1 MVYFRAMQGGWQ
13 PPPQYGAHDPRQQ
26 PPSGYDT
33 YGTYEFNPLENGII
47 GKCAGRAKL
56 LGWIS
61 IVAGAFQLLGGGCGA
76 IASPYYAMYVPYGIV
91 SLIVGFT
98 FIGVGNSL
106 QSIVDALCSE
116 VDKLGQHTPPGI
128 RGQSISTAAQ
138 HPSKIPALP
147 GESEQQPWHEPK
159 PPRGGEV
166 DHYQHAVS

>member
-13 PPPQYGAHDPRQQ
+13 PGGPTQYGPPQPQYDPRQ
-26 PPSGYDT
+26 PPQGGYDS
-33 YGTYEFNPLENGII
+33 YGNYEFNQLENSII

-61 IVAGAFQLLGGGCGA
+61 IAAGAFQLLGGGCGA

-106 QSIVDALCSE
+106 QSIVDS
-116 VDKLGQHTPPGI
+116 
-128 RGQSISTAAQ
+128 RGQDIPHLMQALEKMGGTYLIQAITSIVMIVVGGVVAIFMFFLYLAATA
-138 HPSKIPALP
+138 H
-147 GESEQQPWHEPK
+147 H
-159 PPRGGEV
+159 
-166 DHYQHAVS
+166 